1 MFDDLRNSAD
11 MKGSL
16 TPDDEVDLDI
26 EPLLKKKAPKTAM
39 GFRFNSNN
47 FLGMNAFQ
55 RFVISALLLSM
66 VCVLGTMLLL
76 ITNSISLPF

>member
-11 MKGSL
+11 PQGSF
-16 TPDDEVDLDI
+16 TPEDEVDLDV
-26 EPLLKKKAPKTAM
+26 ESLLKKKEPKPAL
-39 GFRFNSNN
+39 GFKFNSRN

-66 VCVLGTMLLL
+66 VCVLGTMFLM
-76 ITNSISLPF
+76 ISGSIALPF